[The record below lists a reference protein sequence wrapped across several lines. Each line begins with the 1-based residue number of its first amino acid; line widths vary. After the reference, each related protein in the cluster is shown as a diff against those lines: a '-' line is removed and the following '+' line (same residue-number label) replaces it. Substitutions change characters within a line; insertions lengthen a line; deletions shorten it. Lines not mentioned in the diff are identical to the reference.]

1 MADNEVNPSIL
12 SNISLW
18 YQDPEVS
25 ELFYSLLRDSGRLQ
39 DPNLRPVIKL
49 Q

>member
-1 MADNEVNPSIL
+1 MADNEVNLSIL

-25 ELFYSLLRDSGRLQ
+25 ELFYSFLRDSWHSQNPDLRL
-39 DPNLRPVIKL
+39 VIKL

>member
-12 SNISLW
+12 SNISIW
-18 YQDPEVS
+18 YQDPKVS
-25 ELFYSLLRDSGRLQ
+25 EHFYSLLRDSGHLQ
-39 DPNLRPVIKL
+39 DPNLRLVIKL

>member
-1 MADNEVNPSIL
+1 MVDNEVNPSIL

-25 ELFYSLLRDSGRLQ
+25 ELFYSLLRDSGHPQ
-39 DPNLRPVIKL
+39 NPNLRLVIKL